1 MFTGGAELEF
11 EVYIR
16 TQYIQIVVKSHCPS
30 DAPVV
35 NVPSPT
41 LVFSIPL
48 PCPSYRPLSQSLT
61 LSLGYSPS
69 EYLWIPSN
77 KIEIN
82 AQRNFFS
89 DGCEESHRETDGRT
103 STEGEVLRNRAE
115 HLGPHVHLV
124 QVQYHFDCVV
134 AVHYFILAEPRR
146 ARRSLGR
153 LVKD

>member
-77 KIEIN
+77 KLKSMHRGISSQMAARKATEKQMEGLQLKAKYFGIEQNILVLTYILC
-82 AQRNFFS
+82 RY
-89 DGCEESHRETDGRT
+89 
-103 STEGEVLRNRAE
+103 STTLIVLLQSTISYLLSRGE
-115 HLGPHVHLV
+115 HVGV
-124 QVQYHFDCVV
+124 
-134 AVHYFILAEPRR
+134 
-146 ARRSLGR
+146 
-153 LVKD
+153 